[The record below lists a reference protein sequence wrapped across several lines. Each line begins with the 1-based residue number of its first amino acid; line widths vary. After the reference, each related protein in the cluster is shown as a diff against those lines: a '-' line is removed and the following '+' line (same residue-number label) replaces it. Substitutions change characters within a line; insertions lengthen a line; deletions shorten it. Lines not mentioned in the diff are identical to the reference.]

1 MGELEVLKRTGV
13 TCGKVQTARGKQVGA
28 EVHLKALVRVCYAI
42 GSDASDASDAK
53 ANLVEVVLHLEHAL
67 ALGYSAGAPDTTHEV
82 TKTTSKRHA

>member
-28 EVHLKALVRVCYAI
+28 EVHLKALVRVYYAI
-42 GSDASDASDAK
+42 GSDASDAK

>member
-13 TCGKVQTARGKQVGA
+13 TCSKVQTARGKQVGA

-42 GSDASDASDAK
+42 GSDASDAK